1 MELNGQFN
9 NRYYQKEIEMEIKNL
24 DYHEDRWLEGNWNS
38 QELIDFED
46 DIIKHWENGEI
57 SGPIHL
63 SNGNEKELI
72 KIFTKIDIGDYVF
85 STWRSHYHALLH
97 GVDPSILKQKIL
109 DGKSIT
115 IVDKES
121 NFYSSAIVTGT
132 LPIALGVAKAIKMD
146 KKQEGQKVWVF
157 LGDMAF
163 ESGIFYE
170 VHKYARNYDLPL
182 YFVVEDNGVSTNTPT
197 LDTWNGI
204 QREIPEDVIYYK
216 YKSKF
221 PHYGTGK
228 WVVF

>member
-1 MELNGQFN
+1 M
-9 NRYYQKEIEMEIKNL
+9 KTEIKNL
-24 DYHEDRWLEGNWNS
+24 DYHVDRWESGNYTKE
-38 QELIDFED
+38 ELIQFED
-46 DIIKHWENGEI
+46 DIISHWEAGDI
-57 SGPIHL
+57 TGPIHL
-63 SNGNEKELI
+63 SNGNEEQLI
-72 KIFTKIDIGDYVF
+72 EVFKKISPTDWVF

-97 GVDPSILKQKIL
+97 GVEKSKLKQKIL

-121 NFYSSAIVTGT
+121 KFYASAIVTGT
-132 LPIALGVAKAIKMD
+132 LPIALGVAKSLKEKNSD
-146 KKQEGQKVWVF
+146 EKVWVF

-182 YFVVEDNGVSTNTPT
+182 HFIVEDNGVSTNTPT
-197 LDTWNGI
+197 GATWNNI
-204 QREIPEDVIYYK
+204 QREIPEDVIFYK
-216 YKSKF
+216 YESKY